1 MNRMKTNG
9 LIIHNGDKKMFNC
22 YNCGSEKFT
31 SQLVN
36 ETFEI
41 EGKLILV
48 ENIPAQ
54 VCSRCGEII
63 FSSETAEKV
72 RVMVQGETKPIK
84 SIQVDV
90 FAYQG

>member
-1 MNRMKTNG
+1 
-9 LIIHNGDKKMFNC
+9 MFNC
-22 YNCGSEKFT
+22 YNFGTEKFT
-31 SQLVN
+31 SQLAN

-63 FSSETAEKV
+63 FSNETA
-72 RVMVQGETKPIK
+72 
-84 SIQVDV
+84 
-90 FAYQG
+90 

>member
-1 MNRMKTNG
+1 
-9 LIIHNGDKKMFNC
+9 MFNC
-22 YNCGSEKFT
+22 YSCGSENFT

-54 VCSRCGEII
+54 VCSRCGEIT
-63 FSSETAEKV
+63 FSGETAEKV
-72 RVMVQGETKPIK
+72 RLIVQGETKPIK
-84 SIQVDV
+84 SIKVDV
-90 FAYQG
+90 FAYQR

>member
-1 MNRMKTNG
+1 
-9 LIIHNGDKKMFNC
+9 MFNC

-36 ETFEI
+36 ETFDI

-54 VCSRCGEII
+54 VCSRCGEIT
-63 FSSETAEKV
+63 FSGETAEKV
-72 RVMVQGETKPIK
+72 RLIVQGKTKPIK
-84 SIQVDV
+84 SITVDV
-90 FAYQG
+90 FAYQR